1 MSIVIGIV
9 IAAFIYI
16 PVIRQK
22 FTKPILRQEQVFPE
36 VFIPIAIVGGI
47 LLTSGLFILVG
58 QQIEPLIAGPLF
70 GAATTASGAFLIFQT
85 LFNFM
90 GASFKPH
97 YIASVFASNDLFRSV
112 IASVFHYLVLLCL
125 TIWPP
130 LNIQL
135 LGVVPCW
142 VSSPLL

>member
-47 LLTSGLFILVG
+47 LLTSGLFIFG
-58 QQIEPLIAGPLF
+58 WSQIEPLIGWVHCLVLPLLLLVH
-70 GAATTASGAFLIFQT
+70 LIFQT
-85 LFNFM
+85 LFE
-90 GASFKPH
+90 
-97 YIASVFASNDLFRSV
+97 
-112 IASVFHYLVLLCL
+112 FHGCF
-125 TIWPP
+125 I
-130 LNIQL
+130 
-135 LGVVPCW
+135 
-142 VSSPLL
+142 

>member
-58 QQIEPLIAGPLF
+58 QQIEPLIGWVHCLCCYYCF
-70 GAATTASGAFLIFQT
+70 WCILIFQT

-97 YIASVFASNDLFRSV
+97 YIASVLHQMICSDQSLLQCS
-112 IASVFHYLVLLCL
+112 HYLVLLCL
-125 TIWPP
+125 TIGP
-130 LNIQL
+130 
-135 LGVVPCW
+135 
-142 VSSPLL
+142 

>member
-47 LLTSGLFILVG
+47 LLTSGLFIFGWSANRTTHWV
-58 QQIEPLIAGPLF
+58 GPLF
-70 GAATTASGAFLIFQT
+70 GAATTASGAF
-85 LFNFM
+85 
-90 GASFKPH
+90 
-97 YIASVFASNDLFRSV
+97 
-112 IASVFHYLVLLCL
+112 
-125 TIWPP
+125 
-130 LNIQL
+130 
-135 LGVVPCW
+135 
-142 VSSPLL
+142 